1 MKITEKELIQ
11 IINEEIRIVI
21 ENDDIDEGVLDQ
33 LKAKASGAL
42 SSAGSAIAGKIPGGA
57 AASSEMAINAKLK
70 QASSI
75 MKSYA
80 KHMQKLK
87 LKLDADVTKLGI
99 ADIDNIKKVSQSIE
113 QARATTQ
120 ETAENAPRDEKFR
133 RAVAAAVEQ
142 QAGGAQPAAA
152 SPAPT
157 ASPTPATAP
166 ATTPAAAA
174 SPEPAATTPAPTA
187 DAAPTPAATA
197 EPAATEP
204 AAAEPAAAEPAAA
217 PAAAEPA
224 AAEPAAAPA
233 AETPKLDNRLQA
245 WVAGGKEAGRITASQ
260 ARTAMGTS
268 RMTQKAGKYVFNSA
282 PALEYAQQVAAA
294 LGDRAP
300 SPLKKAIED
309 TAGAGT
315 VNESTPLTAKAHQQ
329 LMNELGAWERQ
340 FESKGKETL
349 EEQLQKISKR
359 WGFGK

>member
-42 SSAGSAIAGKIPGGA
+42 SSAGSAIAGKIPGGGA
-57 AASSEMAINAKLK
+57 AASEMATNAKLK

-204 AAAEPAAAEPAAA
+204 AAAEPAAA

-224 AAEPAAAPA
+224 AAATAPAAAPGA
-233 AETPKLDNRLQA
+233 DQA
-245 WVAGGKEAGRITASQ
+245 KKD
-260 ARTAMGTS
+260 ARNLKDRERRA
-268 RMTQKAGKYVFNSA
+268 QKKAT
-282 PALEYAQQVAAA
+282 AAA
-294 LGDRAP
+294 DREKKDRRNTRQRERRASDAASAVP
-300 SPLKKAIED
+300 SA
-309 TAGAGT
+309 AASG
-315 VNESTPLTAKAHQQ
+315 
-329 LMNELGAWERQ
+329 MNERKKL
-340 FESKGKETL
+340 SKGETL
-349 EEQLQKISKR
+349 NEQLQKISKR

>member
-142 QAGGAQPAAA
+142 QAGGAQPATA
-152 SPAPT
+152 SPEPA
-157 ASPTPATAP
+157 AAPTPATAP

-187 DAAPTPAATA
+187 AAAPT
-197 EPAATEP
+197 PAATEP

>member
-42 SSAGSAIAGKIPGGA
+42 SSAGSAIAGKIPGGGA
-57 AASSEMAINAKLK
+57 AASEMATNAKLK

-152 SPAPT
+152 SPEPA

-187 DAAPTPAATA
+187 DAAPTPAAAA
-197 EPAATEP
+197 EPAAT
-204 AAAEPAAAEPAAA
+204 
-217 PAAAEPA
+217 EPA

>member
-204 AAAEPAAAEPAAA
+204 AAAEPAAAAAPGADQAKKDARNLKDRERRAQKKATAAA
-217 PAAAEPA
+217 DREKKDRRNTRQRERRASDAASAVPSAAAS
-224 AAEPAAAPA
+224 
-233 AETPKLDNRLQA
+233 
-245 WVAGGKEAGRITASQ
+245 G
-260 ARTAMGTS
+260 
-268 RMTQKAGKYVFNSA
+268 
-282 PALEYAQQVAAA
+282 
-294 LGDRAP
+294 
-300 SPLKKAIED
+300 
-309 TAGAGT
+309 
-315 VNESTPLTAKAHQQ
+315 
-329 LMNELGAWERQ
+329 MNERKKL
-340 FESKGKETL
+340 SKGETL
-349 EEQLQKISKR
+349 NEQLQKISKR

>member
-42 SSAGSAIAGKIPGGA
+42 SSAGSAIAGKIPGGGA
-57 AASSEMAINAKLK
+57 AASEMATNAKLK

-142 QAGGAQPAAA
+142 QAGGAQPATA
-152 SPAPT
+152 SPEPA
-157 ASPTPATAP
+157 AAPTPATAP

-187 DAAPTPAATA
+187 DAA
-197 EPAATEP
+197 TEP
-204 AAAEPAAAEPAAA
+204 AAAQ
-217 PAAAEPA
+217 PA

>member
-42 SSAGSAIAGKIPGGA
+42 SSAGSAIAGKIPGGGA
-57 AASSEMAINAKLK
+57 AASEMATNAKLK

-142 QAGGAQPAAA
+142 QAGGAQPA
-152 SPAPT
+152 T
-157 ASPTPATAP
+157 
-166 ATTPAAAA
+166 A

-187 DAAPTPAATA
+187 AAAPTPAAAA
-197 EPAATEP
+197 EPAATE
-204 AAAEPAAAEPAAA
+204 

>member
-233 AETPKLDNRLQA
+233 AAEPAAAT
-245 WVAGGKEAGRITASQ
+245 
-260 ARTAMGTS
+260 
-268 RMTQKAGKYVFNSA
+268 A
-282 PALEYAQQVAAA
+282 PAAAPGADQAKKDARNLKDRERRAQKKATAAA
-294 LGDRAP
+294 DREKKDRRNTRRRERRASDAASAVP
-300 SPLKKAIED
+300 SA
-309 TAGAGT
+309 AASG
-315 VNESTPLTAKAHQQ
+315 
-329 LMNELGAWERQ
+329 MNERKKL
-340 FESKGKETL
+340 SKGETL
-349 EEQLQKISKR
+349 NEQLQKISKR

>member
-142 QAGGAQPAAA
+142 QAGGAQPA
-152 SPAPT
+152 T
-157 ASPTPATAP
+157 ASPEPAAAPTPATAPATAP

-174 SPEPAATTPAPTA
+174 S
-187 DAAPTPAATA
+187 APTPAAAA
-197 EPAATEP
+197 EPAATE
-204 AAAEPAAAEPAAA
+204 

>member
-187 DAAPTPAATA
+187 AAAPTPAAAA
-197 EPAATEP
+197 EPAATE
-204 AAAEPAAAEPAAA
+204 

-309 TAGAGT
+309 TAGAGA

>member
-142 QAGGAQPAAA
+142 QAGGAQPATA
-152 SPAPT
+152 SPEPA
-157 ASPTPATAP
+157 AAPTPATAP

-174 SPEPAATTPAPTA
+174 SPAARKPAELLRAKRGPQWGR
-187 DAAPTPAATA
+187 A
-197 EPAATEP
+197 E
-204 AAAEPAAAEPAAA
+204 
-217 PAAAEPA
+217 
-224 AAEPAAAPA
+224 
-233 AETPKLDNRLQA
+233 
-245 WVAGGKEAGRITASQ
+245 
-260 ARTAMGTS
+260 
-268 RMTQKAGKYVFNSA
+268 
-282 PALEYAQQVAAA
+282 
-294 LGDRAP
+294 
-300 SPLKKAIED
+300 
-309 TAGAGT
+309 
-315 VNESTPLTAKAHQQ
+315 
-329 LMNELGAWERQ
+329 
-340 FESKGKETL
+340 
-349 EEQLQKISKR
+349 
-359 WGFGK
+359 

>member
-204 AAAEPAAAEPAAA
+204 AAAEPAAAEPA
-217 PAAAEPA
+217 
-224 AAEPAAAPA
+224 PAAAPGA
-233 AETPKLDNRLQA
+233 DQA
-245 WVAGGKEAGRITASQ
+245 KKD
-260 ARTAMGTS
+260 ARNLKDRERRA
-268 RMTQKAGKYVFNSA
+268 QKKAT
-282 PALEYAQQVAAA
+282 AAA
-294 LGDRAP
+294 DREKKDRRNTRQRERRASDAASAVP
-300 SPLKKAIED
+300 SA
-309 TAGAGT
+309 AASG
-315 VNESTPLTAKAHQQ
+315 
-329 LMNELGAWERQ
+329 MNERKKL
-340 FESKGKETL
+340 SKGETL
-349 EEQLQKISKR
+349 NEQLQKISKR